1 MRISESGDLS
11 VGTTTAPTA
20 LGTST
25 NSSDTGVAMSGTGRL
40 SIANNNSYPLALN
53 RYTSEGSLIQLN
65 EAGVTRGS
73 IGIKSNEVYIADSV
87 AGLRMSGN
95 GTNNVIPCS
104 STGVGT
110 NGVTDLGGNSNRFE
124 DIYASGTIY
133 DSDRNLKQDIEEL
146 SEAELRVATACK
158 GLIRKY
164 RWIKRVEEKG
174 DDARI
179 HVGIIAQELRD
190 AFTSEG
196 LDAGRYGMFISNTWW
211 ETNKEVAAVEAAD
224 AVYETQTDEEGN
236 ETQVLISE
244 AVEAQ
249 EAYIDRIIYD
259 TAEEAPE
266 GATEVTQLGVR
277 YTQLLAFIIAAL

>member
-1 MRISESGDLS
+1 
-11 VGTTTAPTA
+11 
-20 LGTST
+20 
-25 NSSDTGVAMSGTGRL
+25 
-40 SIANNNSYPLALN
+40 
-53 RYTSEGSLIQLN
+53 
-65 EAGVTRGS
+65 
-73 IGIKSNEVYIADSV
+73 
-87 AGLRMSGN
+87 MSGN
-95 GTNNVIPCS
+95 GANNILPCS

-110 NGVTDLGGNSNRFE
+110 DDVTDLGGSGNQFD
-124 DIYASGTIY
+124 DIYYSGGINP
-133 DSDRNLKQDIEEL
+133 SDRNLKQDIEEL
-146 SEAELRVATACK
+146 SWAELRVATACK

-174 DDARI
+174 EDARI

-190 AFTSEG
+190 AFTAEG

-211 ETNKEVAAVEAAD
+211 ETNEEVAAVEAAD

-266 GATEVTQLGVR
+266 GATEVTKLGVR
-277 YTQLLAFIIAAL
+277 YTELLAFIIAAL